1 MEMEEILTIS
11 EASRYLKVHK
21 ATIYKLAQQGGLPGF
36 KVGKVWRFKKD
47 QIDAWVEKKGN
58 YKNLIGAG
66 NQTN

>member
-1 MEMEEILTIS
+1 MKEEVLTLS

-47 QIDAWVEKKGN
+47 RIDDWVDRRSN
-58 YKNLIGAG
+58 YKELL
-66 NQTN
+66 TR